1 MTYMEKGSF
10 KMYCEKC
17 EKEFTR
23 KTAFNDNTIEE
34 YKNIYGTRC
43 PYCHFLIKPEE

>member
-1 MTYMEKGSF
+1 
-10 KMYCEKC
+10 MYCEKC